1 MTITASS
8 AQLAAQPIKAADPR
22 ALMAQTSI
30 STDSAT
36 HVAVDISE
44 VSNLAV
50 TLVKFGTLVSETLEL
65 QISVD
70 GGVNF
75 RTLKTYTTAQL
86 GVTNGLYDLVPVKGT
101 HARVYGYTTQVGNGV
116 NVRLYA

>member
-1 MTITASS
+1 MPITASS
-8 AQLAAQPIKAADPR
+8 AQLAAQPTKAADPR
-22 ALMAQTSI
+22 ALMAQASI
-30 STDSAT
+30 ATGSAT

-70 GGVNF
+70 GGINF

-86 GVTNGLYDLVPVKGT
+86 NQTNGLYDLVPVKGT
-101 HARVYGYTTQVGNGV
+101 HARVYGFNTQAGNGV

>member
-1 MTITASS
+1 MPITASTAQLS
-8 AQLAAQPIKAADPR
+8 AQPTKASDPR
-22 ALMAQTSI
+22 ALMTQTSI
-30 STDSAT
+30 ATGSVT
-36 HVAVDISE
+36 HVAVDISG

-50 TLVKFGTLVSETLEL
+50 TLTKFGTLVSETLEL

-75 RTLKTYTTAQL
+75 RTLKTYSTVQL
-86 GVTNGLYDLVPVKGT
+86 GATNGLYDLVPVKGT
-101 HARVYGYTTQVGNGV
+101 HARVHGFTTQVGIGV